1 MTREEARKAA
11 EVMLAF
17 ANGAEIER
25 LREDGNGWL
34 EDNFN
39 PLFNWFMNDYRI
51 KPKPKFNPK
60 TLKPFDKVLTR
71 RGSESYNAWFPD
83 FISNPPNDI
92 DDGILCMCNK
102 DDVTMVIPYNE
113 DTKYLIGTN
122 KEAPE
127 FYKYWEE

>member
-1 MTREEARKAA
+1 MTREKAREAA

-17 ANGAEIER
+17 AKGEEIER

-60 TLKPFDKVLTR
+60 TLKPFDKVLVR
-71 RGSESYNAWFPD
+71 ARSSNAYIWFAD
-83 FISNPPNDI
+83 FIVTPITDNYIRGCIMSNTDT
-92 DDGILCMCNK
+92 D
-102 DDVTMVIPYNE
+102 MVIPYNN
-113 DTKYLIGTN
+113 DTKYLVGTN

-127 FYKYWEE
+127 YYRHWEK